1 MQNHD
6 QDKRSAIETIQKQLL
21 GKKLTYKEIFN
32 LMDEIS
38 HNHMSDVL
46 TTYFV
51 ASSFKEG
58 FSEEE
63 LYFLTKAMVETG
75 KKLNFNGI
83 VADKH
88 CIGGISG
95 TRTTMIVVPIIAAAG
110 FKIPKLSSRAITS
123 PSGTADT
130 METLADVSLTI
141 DKVHSIVEKTGGC
154 VVWNGDMGIAPAD
167 DIIIRVEEPLSFE
180 SYDKVIISIMAK
192 KIAVSTNHLILDIPV
207 GPTMKIR
214 NFEDADKVASK
225 FKRLA
230 KRFDMNIIVD
240 VNETHEP
247 SGRGVGPILE
257 ARDVL
262 RVLEQ
267 DPQRPLQLE
276 TKALRLAG
284 KLLDS
289 CFADAK
295 INKQGEEEAKT
306 ILQSGKALE
315 KFKEII
321 KAQDGNEHVSSKT
334 LRLAAHISHIKSAHK
349 GKITEVNNFN
359 LNTLAKLLGAPSDK
373 KAGVYLLKRRD
384 ELIENDEPLL
394 EFHSTEKYRI
404 KEALETYKH
413 IPVYTIEK

>member
-6 QDKRSAIETIQKQLL
+6 QKERNAIETIQKQLL

-38 HNHMSDVL
+38 HHHMSDVL

-58 FSEEE
+58 FSDEE

-75 KKLNFNGI
+75 KKIKFTGI

-95 TRTTMIVVPIIAAAG
+95 TRTTMLVVPIIAAAG

-130 METLADVSLTI
+130 METLADVSFSVE
-141 DKVHSIVEKTGGC
+141 KVHKIVEQVGGC
-154 VVWNGDMGIAPAD
+154 IVWNGDMGIAPAD
-167 DIIIRVEEPLSFE
+167 DIIIKVEEPLNFE

-207 GPTMKIR
+207 GPTMKIH
-214 NFEDADKVASK
+214 NFVDAEKVANK

-230 KRFDMNIIVD
+230 KKFDINIIID
-240 VNETHEP
+240 INETLEP

-267 DPQRPLQLE
+267 DPLRPLQLE

-295 INKQGEEEAKT
+295 IHKQGEEEARAL
-306 ILQSGKALE
+306 LQSGKALA

-334 LRLAAHISHIKSAHK
+334 LRLAAHHTLIKSPRK
-349 GKITEVNNFN
+349 GKIASVNNLH
-359 LNTLAKLLGAPSDK
+359 LNTLAKVLGAPTDK
-373 KAGVYLLKRRD
+373 KAGIYLLKHRD
-384 ELIENDEPLL
+384 ELIEKDEALL
-394 EFHSTEKYRI
+394 ELHSTSSHHL

-413 IPVYTIEK
+413 IPIYTIE

>member
-1 MQNHD
+1 MQDHD
-6 QDKRSAIETIQKQLL
+6 QKERNAIETIQKQLL

-38 HNHMSDVL
+38 HHHMSDIL

-58 FSEEE
+58 FSDEE

-75 KKLNFNGI
+75 KTIKFTGI

-95 TRTTMIVVPIIAAAG
+95 TRTTMLVVPIIAAAG

-130 METLADVSLTI
+130 METLADVSFTVE
-141 DKVHSIVEKTGGC
+141 KVHKIVEHVGGC
-154 VVWNGDMGIAPAD
+154 IVWNGDMGIAPAD
-167 DIIIRVEEPLSFE
+167 DIIIKVEEPLNFE

-207 GPTMKIR
+207 GPTMKIHS
-214 NFEDADKVASK
+214 FGDAEKVANK

-230 KRFDMNIIVD
+230 KKFDINIIID
-240 VNETHEP
+240 INETHEP
-247 SGRGVGPILE
+247 AGRGVGPILE

-267 DPQRPLQLE
+267 DPLRPRALE

-295 INKQGEEEAKT
+295 IHKHGEKEARAL
-306 ILQSGKALE
+306 LQSGKALA

-321 KAQDGNEHVSSKT
+321 KAQEGNEHVSSNT
-334 LRLAAHISHIKSAHK
+334 LRLAAHRAVIKSPRK
-349 GKITEVNNFN
+349 GKLTSINNLH
-359 LNTLAKLLGAPSDK
+359 LNTLAKVLGAPTDK
-373 KAGVYLLKRRD
+373 KAGIYLLKHRD
-384 ELIENDEPLL
+384 ELINKDEELL
-394 EFHSTEKYRI
+394 ELHSTDSHRL
-404 KEALETYKH
+404 KEAIETYKH
-413 IPVYTIEK
+413 IPVYTIE

>member
-6 QDKRSAIETIQKQLL
+6 EDKRSAIETIQKQLL

-38 HNHMSDVL
+38 HNHLSDVL

-75 KKLNFNGI
+75 KKLNFTGI

-130 METLADVSLTI
+130 METLADVSFTV
-141 DKVHSIVEKTGGC
+141 DKVHHIVEKIGGC
-154 VVWNGDMGIAPAD
+154 IVWNGNMGIAPAD

-214 NFEDADKVASK
+214 NFEDAEKVANK

-267 DPQRPLQLE
+267 DPQRPMQLE

-295 INKQGEEEAKT
+295 IKKQGEEEART

-334 LRLAAHISHIKSAHK
+334 LRFATHIAHVKSPHK

-359 LNTLAKLLGAPSDK
+359 LNALAKLLGAPSDK
-373 KAGVYLLKRRD
+373 KAGIYLLKRRD
-384 ELIENDEPLL
+384 EMIENDEPLL

-413 IPVYTIEK
+413 VPVYTIER

>member
-6 QDKRSAIETIQKQLL
+6 QKTRDAIETIQKQLL
-21 GKKLTYKEIFN
+21 GKKITYAEIFN

-38 HNHMSDVL
+38 HHHMSDVL

-51 ASSFKEG
+51 ASSFREG
-58 FSEEE
+58 FSDEE

-75 KKLNFNGI
+75 KKINFTGI

-95 TRTTMIVVPIIAAAG
+95 TRTTMLVVPIIAAAG

-130 METLADVSLTI
+130 METLADVTLTVE
-141 DKVHSIVEKTGGC
+141 KVHHIVEKVGGC
-154 VVWNGDMGIAPAD
+154 IVWNGDMGIAPAD
-167 DIIIRVEEPLSFE
+167 DIIIKVEEPLNFE

-192 KIAVSTNHLILDIPV
+192 KIAVSANHLILDIPV
-207 GPTMKIR
+207 GPTMKVH
-214 NFEDADKVASK
+214 NFVDAEKIATK

-230 KRFDMNIIVD
+230 KRFGIEIVVD

-267 DPQRPLQLE
+267 DPLRPLKLE
-276 TKALRLAG
+276 EKALRLAG

-295 INKQGEEEAKT
+295 IKKQGEEEART

-321 KAQDGNEHVSSKT
+321 KAQGGNEHVSSRS
-334 LRLAAHISHIKSAHK
+334 LRLAAHVSHIESPKK
-349 GKITEVNNFN
+349 GKIVEVNNIN
-359 LNTLAKLLGAPSDK
+359 LNTLAKVLGAPIDK

-384 ELIENDEPLL
+384 EMIDRNEPML
-394 EFHSTEKYRI
+394 EFHSTDKYRL
-404 KEALETYKH
+404 KEALDTYKH
-413 IPVYTIEK
+413 IPVYTIE

>member
-6 QDKRSAIETIQKQLL
+6 QKTRDAIETIQKQLL
-21 GKKLTYKEIFN
+21 GKKITYSEIFN

-38 HNHMSDVL
+38 HHHMSDVL

-51 ASSFKEG
+51 ASSFREG
-58 FSEEE
+58 FSDEE

-75 KKLNFNGI
+75 KKIKFTGI

-95 TRTTMIVVPIIAAAG
+95 TRTTMLVVPIIAAAG

-130 METLADVSLTI
+130 METLADVTLTV
-141 DKVHSIVEKTGGC
+141 DKVHHIVEKVGGC
-154 VVWNGDMGIAPAD
+154 IVWNGDMGIAPAD
-167 DIIIRVEEPLSFE
+167 DIIIKIEEPLNFE

-192 KIAVSTNHLILDIPV
+192 KIAVSANHLILDIPV
-207 GPTMKIR
+207 GPTMKVH
-214 NFEDADKVASK
+214 NFEDAEKVATK

-230 KRFDMNIIVD
+230 KRFDIEIIVD
-240 VNETHEP
+240 INETHEP
-247 SGRGVGPILE
+247 AGRGVGPILE

-267 DPQRPLQLE
+267 DPQRPLKLE
-276 TKALRLAG
+276 EKALRLAG

-289 CFADAK
+289 CFKKAK
-295 INKQGEEEAKT
+295 IDKQGEEEARN

-321 KAQDGNEHVSSKT
+321 KAQDGNEHVSSRS
-334 LRLAAHISHIKSAHK
+334 LRLASHIAHIESPKK
-349 GKITEVNNFN
+349 GKITEVNNIN
-359 LNTLAKLLGAPSDK
+359 LNTLAKVLGAPVDK
-373 KAGVYLLKRRD
+373 KAGVYLLKRID
-384 ELIENDEPLL
+384 EMIDKGEPLL
-394 EFHSTEKYRI
+394 EFHSTEKYRL
-404 KEALETYKH
+404 KEALDTYKH
-413 IPVYTIEK
+413 IPVYTIE

>member
-6 QDKRSAIETIQKQLL
+6 QKTRDAIETIQKQLL
-21 GKKLTYKEIFN
+21 GKKITYAEIFN

-38 HNHMSDVL
+38 HHHMSDVL

-51 ASSFKEG
+51 ASSFREG
-58 FSEEE
+58 FSDEE

-75 KKLNFNGI
+75 KKINFTGI

-95 TRTTMIVVPIIAAAG
+95 TRTTMLVVPIIAAAG

-123 PSGTADT
+123 ASGTADT
-130 METLADVSLTI
+130 METLADVTLTVE
-141 DKVHSIVEKTGGC
+141 KVHHIVEKVGGC
-154 VVWNGDMGIAPAD
+154 IVWNGDMGIAPAD
-167 DIIIRVEEPLSFE
+167 DIIIKVEEPLNFE

-192 KIAVSTNHLILDIPV
+192 KIAVSANHLILDIPV
-207 GPTMKIR
+207 GPTMKVH
-214 NFEDADKVASK
+214 NFVDAEKIAAK

-230 KRFDMNIIVD
+230 KRFGIEIMVD
-240 VNETHEP
+240 INETHEP

-267 DPQRPLQLE
+267 DPLRPLKLE
-276 TKALRLAG
+276 EKALRLAG

-295 INKQGEEEAKT
+295 IKKQGEEEART

-321 KAQDGNEHVSSKT
+321 KAQDGNEHISSRS
-334 LRLAAHISHIKSAHK
+334 LRLAAHVSHVESPKK
-349 GKITEVNNFN
+349 GKIIEVNNIN
-359 LNTLAKLLGAPSDK
+359 LNTLAKVLGAPIDK
-373 KAGVYLLKRRD
+373 KAGIYLLKRRD
-384 ELIENDEPLL
+384 ETIDKNEPML
-394 EFHSTEKYRI
+394 EFHSTDKYRL
-404 KEALETYKH
+404 KEALDTYKH
-413 IPVYTIEK
+413 IPVYTIE